1 MKRLDGIYRG
11 YDIFEKDNVW
21 KIELE
26 GKTITTFNKILNV
39 DGKASCMNEIDRI
52 KREDYHERER
62 NIQRVDAQVKL
73 DNNIKKARNNGS

>member
-26 GKTITTFNKILNV
+26 GKTISTFDKIDGV
-39 DGKASCMNEIDRI
+39 DGKASCMTEIDRI
-52 KREDYHERER
+52 KREDIRDREI
-62 NIQRVDAQVKL
+62 NIQRVDAQVKATR
-73 DNNIKKARNNGS
+73 DGGV

>member
-11 YDIFEKDNVW
+11 YSIFEKDKVW

-62 NIQRVDAQVKL
+62 NIKRVDAQVKATRDGGVWVNL
-73 DNNIKKARNNGS
+73 

>member
-11 YDIFEKDNVW
+11 YSIFEKDKVW

-26 GKTITTFNKILNV
+26 GKTITTFNKILDV
-39 DGKASCMNEIDRI
+39 DGKASCMTEIDRI
-52 KREDYHERER
+52 KREDIQEREI
-62 NIQRVDAQVKL
+62 NIKRVDAQVKL

>member
-11 YDIFEKDNVW
+11 YDIFEKDKVW

-26 GKTITTFNKILNV
+26 GKTISTFDKIEDV

-62 NIQRVDAQVKL
+62 NIQRVDAQVKATRDGGVWVNL
-73 DNNIKKARNNGS
+73 